1 MQSKG
6 VVIKMNFLNKL
17 GKDIIFFD
25 GAMGTMLQKSGLK
38 TGEVPETWN
47 ITNPNK
53 LKDIHQAYLNAGCNV
68 ISANTFG
75 ANKFKC
81 DNLDFT
87 VEDLVTSGVKIAKEA
102 IIESGKD
109 ALAALDIGSLGK
121 LLKPLGELS
130 FYDAYDAFA
139 EMIIFGEK
147 AGADLILI
155 ETMNDTYEI
164 KAAVLAAKE
173 NSSLPIAVTMIFD
186 ENGKLLTGGSTQAA
200 VAMLEGL
207 GVDAV
212 GFNCGLGP
220 KQMIELMPALTES
233 TSLPILIQPNAGL
246 PVVINGETI
255 FNVEPDE
262 FACDVKK
269 LVELGASAVGGCC
282 GTTPEHLKKVVEVCK
297 GTALNP
303 LLKKN
308 KTVISSYTHAVE
320 FGDKPLIIG
329 ERINPTGKKRFQ
341 QALRENDIEYIL
353 KEGLAQ
359 EEKGAD
365 ILDVNVGLPEI
376 DEVCLME
383 EAITSIQGIINLPL
397 QIDTTNIE
405 AMERALRIYNGK
417 AMINSVNGKKE
428 SMEAV
433 FPLVKKYGGVVVCLT
448 LDENGI
454 PETADGRVEI
464 AKKIIRTAQKY
475 GIDKK
480 DLVVDTLTMTVST
493 GSQNANI
500 TLDALRRVRYEL
512 GVHTVLGVSNISFGL
527 PQRVN
532 ITTNFFTL
540 AMENGLSSGI
550 VNPLSNE
557 LMTAFYSFCALK
569 GYDDQCLTYIEKF
582 SGDTSSISPA
592 KNSSNEN
599 ITLFDAIVKGLGE
612 SASIATENLLKTRE
626 SLDIINNELIPALD
640 KVGKGFEE
648 KTMFLPQLLMSA
660 EAAQSAFDMIKKT
673 LLERGEK
680 SEPKTTLVLA
690 TVKGDI
696 HDIGKNIVKVLL
708 QNYGFNVIDLGKDVP
723 PETVVETIKNNNIK
737 LVGLSALMTT
747 TVVNMEETIKLIRK
761 ETPNCKVMVGGAVL
775 TQEYAD
781 MIGADFYSPD
791 AMGSVRYALDL
802 FENGLI

>member
-53 LKDIHQAYLNAGCNV
+53 LKDIHKAYLNAGCNV

-102 IIESGKD
+102 IIECGKD
-109 ALAALDIGSLGK
+109 ALSALDIGSLGK

-147 AGADLILI
+147 AGSDLILI

-220 KQMIELMPALTES
+220 KQMIKLMPDLTES

-464 AKKIIRTAQKY
+464 AKKIIRTAQRY

-500 TLDALRRVRYEL
+500 TLEALRRVRYEL

-550 VNPLSNE
+550 VNPLSDE

-582 SGDTSSISPA
+582 SGEANNTRPV
-592 KNSSNEN
+592 KNSSYEN
-599 ITLFDAIVKGLGE
+599 ITLFDAIVKGLSE
-612 SASIATENLLKTRE
+612 SASIATEKLLETRE

>member
-17 GKDIIFFD
+17 GKNIIFFD

-53 LKDIHQAYLNAGCNV
+53 LKDIHKAYLNAGCNV

-102 IIESGKD
+102 IIECGKD

-220 KQMIELMPALTES
+220 KQMIELMPDLTES

-464 AKKIIRTAQKY
+464 AKKIIRTAQRY

-582 SGDTSSISPA
+582 SGEANNTRPV
-592 KNSSNEN
+592 KNSSDEN
-599 ITLFDAIVKGLGE
+599 ITLFDAIVKGLSE
-612 SASIATENLLKTRE
+612 SASIATEKLLETRE

-747 TVVNMEETIKLIRK
+747 TVVNMEETIKLIRMTSK
-761 ETPNCKVMVGGAVL
+761 DCKVMVGGAVL

-802 FENGLI
+802 FEKGLI

>member
-17 GKDIIFFD
+17 GKNIIFFD

-53 LKDIHQAYLNAGCNV
+53 LKDIHKAYLNAGCNV

-417 AMINSVNGKKE
+417 AIINSVNGKKE

-464 AKKIIRTAQKY
+464 AKKIIRTAQRY

-582 SGDTSSISPA
+582 SGEANNTRPV
-592 KNSSNEN
+592 KNSSDEN
-599 ITLFDAIVKGLGE
+599 ITLFDAIVKGLSE
-612 SASIATENLLKTRE
+612 SASIATEKLLETRE

-747 TVVNMEETIKLIRK
+747 TVVNMEETIKLIRMTSK
-761 ETPNCKVMVGGAVL
+761 DCKVMVGGAVL

-802 FENGLI
+802 FEKGLI

>member
-53 LKDIHQAYLNAGCNV
+53 LKDIHKAYLNAGCNV

-130 FYDAYDAFA
+130 FYDAYDAFS

-612 SASIATENLLKTRE
+612 SASIATENLLETRE

-747 TVVNMEETIKLIRK
+747 TVVNMEETIKLIRMTSK
-761 ETPNCKVMVGGAVL
+761 DCKVMVGGAVL

-802 FENGLI
+802 FEKGLI

>member
-1 MQSKG
+1 
-6 VVIKMNFLNKL
+6 MNFLERL

-38 TGEVPETWN
+38 TGEIPETWN
-47 ITNPNK
+47 ITNPDK
-53 LKDIHQAYLNAGCNV
+53 LKDIHKAYLNAGCNV

-81 DNLDFT
+81 DDLDYT
-87 VEDLVTSGVKIAKEA
+87 VDDLVTAGIKLVREA
-102 IIESGKD
+102 INESGKD

-130 FYDAYDAFA
+130 FDDAYDAFA
-139 EMIIFGEK
+139 EMIVSGEK

-155 ETMNDTYEI
+155 ETMSDTYEI

-173 NSSLPIAVTMIFD
+173 NSELPVVVTMIFD
-186 ENGKLLTGGSTQAA
+186 ENGKLLTGGTTEAA
-200 VAMLEGL
+200 VALLEGL
-207 GVDAV
+207 GADAV

-220 KQMIELMPALTES
+220 KQMIKLMPALTES
-233 TSLPILIQPNAGL
+233 TSLPMLIQPNAGL
-246 PVVINGETI
+246 PVVVNGETV

-262 FACDVKK
+262 FAEDVKK

-282 GTTPEHLKKVVEVCK
+282 GTTPEHLKRVVEVCNDISLK
-297 GTALNP
+297 PIT
-303 LLKKN
+303 KKN

-376 DEVCLME
+376 DEVALME
-383 EAITSIQGIINLPL
+383 ETVTSIQGIINLPL

-433 FPLVKKYGGVVVCLT
+433 FPLVKNYGGVVVCLT

-464 AKKIIRTAQKY
+464 AKKIIRTAQRY

-500 TLDALRRVRYEL
+500 TLEALRRVRYEL

-582 SGDTSSISPA
+582 SGEANNTRPV
-592 KNSSNEN
+592 KNGSDEN
-599 ITLFDAIVKGLGE
+599 ITLFDAIVKGLSE
-612 SASIATENLLKTRE
+612 SASIATEKLLKTRE

-680 SEPKTTLVLA
+680 SEPKTTLILA

-723 PETVVETIKNNNIK
+723 PETVVEEMKKNDVK

-747 TVVNMEETIKLIRK
+747 TVVNMEETIKLIRMTSK
-761 ETPNCKVMVGGAVL
+761 DCKVMVGGAVL

-781 MIGADFYSPD
+781 MIDADFYSPD

-802 FENGLI
+802 FEKGLI

>member
-1 MQSKG
+1 
-6 VVIKMNFLNKL
+6 MNFLDRL

-38 TGEVPETWN
+38 TGEIPETWN
-47 ITNPNK
+47 ITNPDK
-53 LKDIHQAYLNAGCNV
+53 LKDIHRGYLDAGCDV

-81 DNLDFT
+81 DDLDYS
-87 VEDLVTSGVKIAKEA
+87 VDDLVSSGVKLVKEA
-102 IIESGKD
+102 IDESGKE
-109 ALAALDIGSLGK
+109 AFAALDIGSLGK

-130 FYDAYDAFA
+130 FDDAYDAFA
-139 EMIIFGEK
+139 EIIISGEK

-155 ETMNDTYEI
+155 ETMSDTYEI

-173 NSSLPIAVTMIFD
+173 NSTLPVVVTMIFD
-186 ENGKLLTGGSTQAA
+186 ENGKLLTGGTTEAA
-200 VAMLEGL
+200 VALLEGL
-207 GVDAV
+207 GADAV

-220 KQMIELMPALTES
+220 KQMIKLMPSLTGS

-246 PVVINGETI
+246 PVVVNGETV

-262 FACDVKK
+262 FADDVKK

-282 GTTPEHLKKVVEVCK
+282 GTTPEHLKRVAEVCSDVPIK
-297 GTALNP
+297 PVT
-303 LLKKN
+303 KKN

-376 DEVCLME
+376 DEVKLME
-383 EAITSIQGIINLPL
+383 ETVTSLQGIINLPL
-397 QIDTTNIE
+397 QLDTTNIE

-417 AMINSVNGKKE
+417 AMINSVNGKE
-428 SMEAV
+428 ETMEAV

-454 PETADGRVEI
+454 PENSDGRVEI
-464 AKKIIRTAQKY
+464 AKKIISTAQKY
-475 GIDKK
+475 GIEKK
-480 DLVVDTLTMTVST
+480 DLVVDTLAMTIST
-493 GSQNANI
+493 GSQNSNI

-550 VNPLSNE
+550 VNPLSSE
-557 LMTAFYSFCALK
+557 LMTAYYSFCALK

-582 SGDTSSISPA
+582 SGEA
-592 KNSSNEN
+592 NSSQPKSASDEN
-599 ITLFDAIVKGLGE
+599 ITLFDAIVKGLSE
-612 SASIATENLLKTRE
+612 SASIATEKLLETRE

-660 EAAQSAFDMIKKT
+660 EAAQSAFDMIRKT

-680 SEPKTTLVLA
+680 SEPKTTLILA

-723 PETVVETIKNNNIK
+723 PETVVEAMKKNNIK

-747 TVVNMEETIKLIRK
+747 TVVNMEETIRLIRQ
-761 ETPNCKVMVGGAVL
+761 ESDDCKVMVGGAVL

-802 FENGLI
+802 FDKGLI